1 MSKKRDWV
9 KVGEIAAKIKELG
22 LSYKEGAERFGIS
35 VRVLYEYSRS
45 KTKEDAQR
53 CVLGRSVPR
62 DCCRKR

>member
-45 KTKEDAQR
+45 TTKGR
-53 CVLGRSVPR
+53 CAKVRFGKIGTTRLL
-62 DCCRKR
+62 